1 MYDCLTNLRCTIKV
15 DWKIH
20 IKERITPIIVAAA
33 DANSLQSCPTLCNPI
48 DSSPQGSPIPG
59 FLQARILERVAMS
72 ISNA

>member
-33 DANSLQSCPTLCNPI
+33 NANSLQSCPTLCNTI

-59 FLQARILERVAMS
+59 FLQAKIIERVAMS